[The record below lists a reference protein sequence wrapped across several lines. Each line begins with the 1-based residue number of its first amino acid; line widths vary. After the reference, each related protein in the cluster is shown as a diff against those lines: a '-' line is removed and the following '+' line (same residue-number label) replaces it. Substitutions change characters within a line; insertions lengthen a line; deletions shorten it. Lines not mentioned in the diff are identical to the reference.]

1 MADVRDAGEL
11 KSQEVVSSDPHLVKF
26 TVEEVLDYVYHPAG
40 NSLDRVD
47 FSFHSGGQVVRIKA
61 MPGRPHVYKGQHLV
75 AWLKTPDDPHSAV
88 AFVDTADGKISGLAP
103 GGYLFVMTLLSVI
116 IGLSLV
122 LTNFAEKTRLRGVIF
137 GLTEID
143 LAIFVAIG
151 LSGLVAGVTG
161 LFVII
166 RNIRI
171 QIQLQQ
177 FAVQSN
183 A

>member
-1 MADVRDAGEL
+1 MA
-11 KSQEVVSSDPHLVKF
+11 
-26 TVEEVLDYVYHPAG
+26 
-40 NSLDRVD
+40 
-47 FSFHSGGQVVRIKA
+47 
-61 MPGRPHVYKGQHLV
+61 
-75 AWLKTPDDPHSAV
+75 
-88 AFVDTADGKISGLAP
+88 
-103 GGYLFVMTLLSVI
+103 LLSVI
-116 IGLSLV
+116 IGLSFV

-151 LSGLVAGVTG
+151 LGGLVAGVTG

>member
-1 MADVRDAGEL
+1 VADVGDIDAL
-11 KSQEVVSSDPHLVKF
+11 KSQEVISSDPHLVKF

-40 NSLDRVD
+40 NALDSTD
-47 FSFHSGGQVVRIKA
+47 FSFRSGNEVVRVKA
-61 MPGRPHVYKGQHLV
+61 MSGQPHVYKGQHLV
-75 AWLKTPDDPHSAV
+75 VWLKRPEDPHSAI
-88 AFVDTADGKISGLAP
+88 AFVDTANGKISGLAP
-103 GGYLFVMTLLSVI
+103 GGYLFVMALLSVI
-116 IGLSLV
+116 IGLSFV